1 MKNLNLLKAVFAMMT
16 ILMVSIGVTA
26 QVRQIKGAKEKP
38 VIVVLNKD
46 NKLEFAME
54 KPRLME
60 AMQQAFK
67 KVDEN
72 EVVRDI
78 DIRTFEKVNYLAVG
92 LEDRKYGAS
101 TLFIQ
106 LEPVGEGTA
115 RYSTGPHV
123 VTCVQVKGCAGNC
136 VVVPPNTAVNPM
148 PSPACRCW
156 SAQYGYST
164 STDHNACNFKIN
176 KSYIS
181 ELIAAFDGSVSN

>member
-26 QVRQIKGAKEKP
+26 QDRKIKGAKEKP

-46 NKLEFAME
+46 NKLEFAIE
-54 KPRLME
+54 KSRLMK

-67 KVDEN
+67 KVGEN

-78 DIRTFEKVNYLAVG
+78 DVRTFEKVNYLAVG

-123 VTCVQVKGCAGNC
+123 VTCVQVTGCVGTC
-136 VVVPPNTAVNPM
+136 VVIPPYTGVNTM
-148 PSPACRCW
+148 PSPDCRCW
-156 SAQYGYST
+156 SPQNGY

-176 KSYIS
+176 KSYLS
-181 ELIAAFDGSVSN
+181 DLIATFDGSVSN